1 MRILGNIIW
10 FFMAGWIL
18 AILTYLSGLILTILV
33 VTAPVGL
40 GLMEYGKFLFLPFT
54 HDMVRKKKGSITD
67 AVHMTYQTY
76 ANIVKVIYIIVFG
89 IWLFIGGIFTVIGQF
104 ITIIGIPCAIVLAKS
119 LGTIFNPVDKVCIS
133 HDLAE
138 ELRRRVAAAKADE
151 ISGVQQSAAAESLQN
166 CEYDVMPQK
175 LSVVTIVATV
185 CSVVLVLLAA
195 MVVLPRVN
203 LLATREDAEISKL
216 ATNLS
221 TVRYELDAYYISQG
235 KFASD
240 LSAMTNV
247 PLISNGVNSAYLMG
261 ANIYKCFVISVDNK
275 KKMITIEK
283 GPDAE
288 NNICRGTYELP
299 GVPKMLS
306 EPISVKKSY

>member
-33 VTAPVGL
+33 ATAPVGL

-54 HDMVRKKKGSITD
+54 HDMVRKKKGSVID

-89 IWLFIGGIFTVIGQF
+89 IWLFIGRIFTVIGQF

-138 ELRRRVAAAKADE
+138 ELRLRVAAAKADE

-166 CEYDVMPQK
+166 CEYDVAPQK
-175 LSVVTIVATV
+175 VSVSKVIAIVCIVAI
-185 CSVVLVLLAA
+185 A
-195 MVVLPRVN
+195 LPAVAIAEPG
-203 LLATREDAEISKL
+203 LTTRDDSEISKL
-216 ATNLS
+216 ATNLI
-221 TVRYELDAYYISQG
+221 TVKYDLDAYYISQG

-240 LSAMTNV
+240 FSVMTNV
-247 PLISNGVNSAYLMG
+247 PLEPNGANSAYLKSTKG
-261 ANIYKCFVISVDNK
+261 DKCFLISVDGEK
-275 KKMITIEK
+275 KTITIAK

>member
-54 HDMVRKKKGSITD
+54 HDMVRKKKGSVSD

-166 CEYDVMPQK
+166 CEYDVTPQK
-175 LSVVTIVATV
+175 LSVVPIIGIVV
-185 CSVVLVLLAA
+185 VVLL
-195 MVVLPRVN
+195 VVLIGLPR
-203 LLATREDAEISKL
+203 LSATRDDAEISRL
-216 ATNLS
+216 STNLI
-221 TVRYELDAYYISQG
+221 TVKYDLDAYYISQG
-235 KFASD
+235 KFVSD
-240 LSAMTNV
+240 FSVMTNV
-247 PLISNGVNSAYLMG
+247 PLEPNGANSAYLKSG
-261 ANIYKCFVISVDNK
+261 KGDRCFVISIDAK
-275 KKMITIEK
+275 KKTFTVEK

-288 NNICRGTYELP
+288 NNICRGVYEYSSIA
-299 GVPKMLS
+299 KMLS
-306 EPISVKKSY
+306 APIPVKTY

>member
-138 ELRRRVAAAKADE
+138 ELRHRVAAAKADE

-195 MVVLPRVN
+195 MVVLPR
-203 LLATREDAEISKL
+203 LAATATREDAEISKL

-221 TVRYELDAYYISQG
+221 TVRYELEAYYISQG

-240 LSAMTNV
+240 FSVMTNV
-247 PLISNGVNSAYLMG
+247 PLEPNGANSAYLKSTKG
-261 ANIYKCFVISVDNK
+261 DKCFLISVDGEK
-275 KKMITIEK
+275 KTITIAK

>member
-1 MRILGNIIW
+1 MRILGSIIW
-10 FFMAGWIL
+10 FFVGGWIL
-18 AILTYLSGLILTILV
+18 AILTYLSGLILNRFSR
-33 VTAPVGL
+33 TAPAGL
-40 GLMEYGKFLFLPFT
+40 GLIEYGKFLFLPFT

-119 LGTIFNPVDKVCIS
+119 LGIIFNPVDKVCIS

-216 ATNLS
+216 ATNLMTIES
-221 TVRYELDAYYISQG
+221 DISSYYGATG
-235 KFASD
+235 KFGD
-240 LSAMTNV
+240 FLAMTNV
-247 PLISNGVNSAYLMG
+247 KLEPNGANSAYLMG
-261 ANIYKCFVISVDNK
+261 ADIYKCFIISLDAK
-275 KKMITIEK
+275 KKTITIEK

-288 NNICRGTYELP
+288 NKICKGAYEYSH
-299 GVPKMLS
+299 VVKMLS
-306 EPISVKKSY
+306 APIPVKTY

>member
-1 MRILGNIIW
+1 
-10 FFMAGWIL
+10 
-18 AILTYLSGLILTILV
+18 
-33 VTAPVGL
+33 
-40 GLMEYGKFLFLPFT
+40 MEYGKFLFLPFT

-166 CEYDVMPQK
+166 CEYDVTSQK
-175 LSVVTIVATV
+175 VSVATIIATV
-185 CSVVLVLLAA
+185 CIVAIA
-195 MVVLPRVN
+195 LPAVAIAEPG
-203 LLATREDAEISKL
+203 LTTRDDAEISRL
-216 ATNLS
+216 STNLI
-221 TVRYELDAYYISQG
+221 TVKYDLDAYYISQG

-240 LSAMTNV
+240 FSVMTNV
-247 PLISNGVNSAYLMG
+247 PLEPNGANSAYLKSTKG
-261 ANIYKCFVISVDNK
+261 DKCFLISVDGENK
-275 KKMITIEK
+275 TITIAK

-288 NNICRGTYELP
+288 NNICRGAYELP

-306 EPISVKKSY
+306 EPIQVKSY

>member
-166 CEYDVMPQK
+166 CEYDVMHQK

-195 MVVLPRVN
+195 AVVLPRVN
-203 LLATREDAEISKL
+203 LLATREDAEISRL
-216 ATNLS
+216 AINLS
-221 TVRYELDAYYISQG
+221 TVKYGLDAYYISQG

-240 LSAMTNV
+240 FSVMTNV
-247 PLISNGVNSAYLMG
+247 PLEPNG
-261 ANIYKCFVISVDNK
+261 ANSVYLKSLKGDKCFPISVDGEK
-275 KKMITIEK
+275 KAISIEK

-288 NNICRGTYELP
+288 NNICQGAYELP
-299 GVPKMLS
+299 GVPQMLS
-306 EPISVKKSY
+306 APIQVKSY

>member
-54 HDMVRKKKGSITD
+54 HDMVRKKKGSVID

-166 CEYDVMPQK
+166 CEYDVTPQK
-175 LSVVTIVATV
+175 LSVVPIIGIVV
-185 CSVVLVLLAA
+185 VVLL
-195 MVVLPRVN
+195 VVLIGLPR
-203 LLATREDAEISKL
+203 LSATRDDAEIAKL
-216 ATNLS
+216 MTNLM
-221 TVRYELDAYYISQG
+221 TVESDISSYYTATG
-235 KFASD
+235 KFD
-240 LSAMTNV
+240 NFSAMTNV
-247 PLISNGVNSAYLMG
+247 PLEPNGANSAYLMG
-261 ANIYKCFVISVDNK
+261 ANIHKCFIISLDAK
-275 KKMITIEK
+275 KKTIIIEK

>member
-151 ISGVQQSAAAESLQN
+151 ISGVQQSTAAESLQN
-166 CEYDVMPQK
+166 YEYDVTSQK
-175 LSVVTIVATV
+175 VSVATIIATV
-185 CSVVLVLLAA
+185 CIVAIA
-195 MVVLPRVN
+195 LPAVAIAEPG
-203 LLATREDAEISKL
+203 LTTRDDAEISKL
-216 ATNLS
+216 ATNLI
-221 TVRYELDAYYISQG
+221 TVKYDLDAYYISQG

-240 LSAMTNV
+240 FSVMTNV
-247 PLISNGVNSAYLMG
+247 PLEPNGENSAYLKSTKG
-261 ANIYKCFVISVDNK
+261 DKCFLISVDGEK
-275 KKMITIEK
+275 KAIFIAK

-288 NNICRGTYELP
+288 NNICRGAYELP

-306 EPISVKKSY
+306 EPIQVKNY